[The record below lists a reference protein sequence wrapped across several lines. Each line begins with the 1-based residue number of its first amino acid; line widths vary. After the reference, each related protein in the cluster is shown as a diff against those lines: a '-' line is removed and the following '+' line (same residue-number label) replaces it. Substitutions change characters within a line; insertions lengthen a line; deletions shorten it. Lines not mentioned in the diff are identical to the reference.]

1 MSKIFRFTVLCSVLL
16 LCAAMAFAASQNAVV
31 YGTVYD
37 ASAKPLGGVK
47 VTLENPAIAV
57 NRSTMTAA
65 DGSYSFSEVA
75 PASGYK
81 VSATQNGTLIDA
93 RTDITVN
100 VGEESVIFP
109 ALKASATPKPAE
121 SSAMNMPV
129 STDKIATAQS
139 GVITG
144 EQLRSL
150 PLYNRNFLTLGTLTP
165 HTHPSGAGDPL
176 GDASFSVA
184 GNRSTGNSFLVD
196 GADNR
201 ASSSNQAV
209 PFQVNDAIQ
218 EFRVI
223 SSAGN
228 AEYGGNGGTIN
239 VVTKRGGNNWHGSAF
254 GYFGAD
260 QLNGDSPVSVF
271 NGSGFDQAMSR
282 VQNPFGTTLTTT
294 PQYYNDYVATAGFTG
309 FCTDG
314 IDVTGAT
321 GAFPC
326 AGGVGTITGGA
337 AMGNNTLIDPVAFRA
352 AHDQFKQPWQ
362 SQQFGAN
369 IGGPIMKDKVFVF
382 GSYEGTHI
390 DNPNQVFERVASAFD
405 HTLDPYGAGMNIPNP
420 ADFAQTQALLSLMP
434 TSNVVAVPGVMEF
447 WQGQT
452 PNHTMVHNGVGRVDW
467 VYGPK
472 DSFGA
477 RWLGQWLDQL
487 HDDTMPASGTYAGNG
502 SNRNAFNQ
510 NLDLNYTHIF
520 SSTLLNQAH
529 AGFNRFLLKESPQD
543 RNFDATTLGLSNPK
557 MMTYMLA
564 GLDPQYSGAVP
575 AYAAGCTGT
584 GACNGAIGGWNDSPD
599 GTFQF
604 LGGAPAFNP
613 MDPTM
618 DGLFPF
624 MRIGAPLY
632 SPSVHEDWSWFG
644 ADNVSWTKGRHQFKF
659 GAEYDHFLNGL
670 NDGGMNRGLVY
681 TGNIGQ
687 FTHGAETC
695 NSFCDIFS
703 PIGSLAFTDPGFDFA
718 QKSLTPYNID
728 LYSHNV
734 AFFAEDTIHAY
745 SRLTVTLGI
754 RWEYFSRPL
763 EQHDQL
769 WNFDPQ
775 ANGLVQQGSTS
786 VVSQFGDIC
795 SGTGTSSNNQAD
807 FGLGNYGG
815 SLPQILVDPN
825 FAGFAGQWSCLATG
839 RSGLDHTAWTNF
851 APRIGAAWDLFG
863 DGKTV
868 ARFGV
873 GMFYDREPSS
883 YFSQLAYN
891 RPTSLF
897 VPGGAAPNSGN
908 PATQMAQSTYGGFYN
923 FANYGFTNLDPNTLS
938 TNGNGPLAAAV
949 QPYAMYGRDPN
960 HDSNPRVWQLNANIQ
975 HQFANTFVAEA
986 GFVGSYGGKLPT
998 FSNVNFNNEWYCS
1011 AAVIGGGAP
1020 GNCDNNSFSPAF
1032 YQSNQGE
1039 SQYNSV
1045 YVRARVA
1052 EWHGLQLNGTYTFS
1066 HARDNASAL
1075 VFPQDPITYFNNG
1088 CGYQGFSQGNFFG
1101 CTGGLTAVFGPGGTP
1116 IGGGNA
1122 LASTVQP
1129 LTTTGQFGAI
1139 TTPYYIPQDPYNLKG
1154 NWGRSDYN
1162 SNHRFVVDWTYN
1174 VPSTQKMWGWS
1185 KYTDYWQL
1193 SGVTIVQSGQPYSI
1207 FSSVGN
1213 ELTSL
1218 AVATGPVATS
1228 TNPSG
1233 AIDITNLNTAPNV
1246 CGALVNPSPAG
1257 WFAADGQVGTPC
1269 LGNTQRNEFTGP
1281 MYSTF
1286 NMSIQK
1292 GFPIGSESKML
1303 NFRAEFYNLF
1313 GADNFYNP
1321 ISMLSTDGF
1330 TLNPDFG
1337 KIKSAHDPRQIQFAV
1352 RFNW

>member
-1 MSKIFRFTVLCSVLL
+1 MSKIFRFTALCAVVL

-47 VTLENPAIAV
+47 VMLENPAIAV
-57 NRSTMTAA
+57 SRTTTTAA

-129 STDKIATAQS
+129 STDKVATAQS

-165 HTHPSGAGDPL
+165 HTHPSGAADPL
-176 GDASFSVA
+176 GEASFSVA

-223 SSAGN
+223 SSAGQ
-228 AEYGGNGGTIN
+228 AEYGGNGGVVN

-260 QLNGDSPVSVF
+260 QLNGDSPLSVY
-271 NGSGFDQAMSR
+271 NGTGLDQAMSR
-282 VQNPFGTTLTTT
+282 MQNPDFAFGGGLLTTT
-294 PQYYNDYVATAGFTG
+294 PQYYNDYVGTALFTG
-309 FCTDG
+309 YCTDG
-314 IDVTGAT
+314 IDITGAT
-321 GAFPC
+321 GANNC
-326 AGGVGTITGGA
+326 GGGVGTITGGGA
-337 AMGNNTLIDPVAFRA
+337 TGNNTFVDPTAFRA

-390 DNPNQVFERVASAFD
+390 DNPNQVFERVASSFD
-405 HTLDPYGAGMNIPNP
+405 RTFDPYNAGMVIPNP
-420 ADFAQTQALLSLMP
+420 DDFAQTQALLGLMP
-434 TSNVVAVPGVMEF
+434 TSNVVAVPGVLEF
-447 WQGQT
+447 FQGQT

-472 DSFGA
+472 DSFGV
-477 RWLGQWLDQL
+477 RWLGQWLNQL

-502 SNRNAFNQ
+502 ADRTAFNQ
-510 NLDLNYTHIF
+510 NVDLNYTHIF

-529 AGFNRFLLKESPQD
+529 AGFNRFMLKEQAQD
-543 RNFDATTLGLSNPK
+543 RNFNATTLGLSNPT

-564 GLDPQYSGAVP
+564 GIDPQYSGAVP
-575 AYAAGCTGT
+575 AYGAGCTGS
-584 GACNGAIGGWNDSPD
+584 GACDGAIGGWNDSPD
-599 GTFQF
+599 GTFQTI
-604 LGGAPAFNP
+604 LAAPSFTA

-618 DGLFPF
+618 DGLFPY

-632 SPSVHEDWSWFG
+632 APSVHEDWSWSA
-644 ADNVSWTKGRHQFKF
+644 ADSVSWTKGRHQFKF
-659 GAEYDHFLNGL
+659 GAEYDHFLNSL
-670 NDGGMNRGLVY
+670 YDGSMNRGLVY

-695 NSFCDIFS
+695 NDFCDIFG
-703 PIGSLAFTDPGFDFA
+703 IGSFAFTDPGFDFA
-718 QKSLTPYNID
+718 QKSLTPYNTD

-734 AFFAEDTIHAY
+734 AFFAEDTIRAY
-745 SRLTVTLGI
+745 SRLSVTLGI

-775 ANGLVQQGSTS
+775 ANGLVQQGQTT
-786 VVSQFGDIC
+786 VVSQYGDIC
-795 SGTGTSSNNQAD
+795 TGPGSSNNQAD
-807 FGLGNYGG
+807 FGLGNQGG
-815 SLPQILVDPN
+815 SLPQLLVDPN
-825 FAGFAGQWSCLATG
+825 FGGNADAWGCLPTG
-839 RSGLDHTAWTNF
+839 RNGLNHTSWTNF

-873 GMFYDREPSS
+873 GMFYDREPST
-883 YFSQLAYN
+883 YFNQLTYN

-923 FANYGFTNLDPNTLS
+923 FANYGITNLDPNTLS
-938 TNGNGPLAAAV
+938 FNGNGPLAAAV
-949 QPYAMYGRDPN
+949 QPYALYGRDVN
-960 HDSNPRVWQLNANIQ
+960 HDSNPRVWQINANIQ
-975 HQFANTFVAEA
+975 HQFTNNVVAEA
-986 GFVGSYGGKLPT
+986 GYVGSYGGNLAT

-1011 AAVIGGGAP
+1011 AATIGGGYAL
-1020 GNCDNNSFSPAF
+1020 GGCDNNSFSPAF
-1032 YQSNQGE
+1032 FQSNRGA
-1039 SQYNSV
+1039 SQYNSA

-1052 EWHGLQLNGTYTFS
+1052 EWHGLRLNGTYTFS

-1075 VFPQDPITYFNNG
+1075 VFPQDPLTYFNNG
-1088 CGYQGFSQGNFFG
+1088 CGYQAFGQGNIWS
-1101 CTGGLTAVFGPGGTP
+1101 CTSGLLGFGPGGNVGAIP
-1116 IGGGNA
+1116 P
-1122 LASTVQP
+1122 VMP
-1129 LTTTGQFGAI
+1129 LTTTGQGGAI
-1139 TTPYYIPQDPYNLKG
+1139 TTPYYLPQDPYNLNA

-1162 SNHRFVVDWTYN
+1162 SNHRFVIDWTYD
-1174 VPSTQKMWGWS
+1174 VPSLQKRYGWS
-1185 KYTDYWQL
+1185 KYMDYWQL
-1193 SGVTIVQSGQPYSI
+1193 SGITIVQSGQPYSI
-1207 FSSVGN
+1207 FSMVGN
-1213 ELTSL
+1213 ELSSL
-1218 AVATGPVATS
+1218 AFASGPVHTS
-1228 TNPSG
+1228 TNPNG
-1233 AIDITNLNTAPNV
+1233 AIDLTNLSTAPSV
-1246 CGALVNPSPAG
+1246 CGALVNPNNSG
-1257 WFAADGQVGTPC
+1257 NWFDGSGNVGTPC

-1286 NMSIQK
+1286 NMAVQK
-1292 GFPIGSESKML
+1292 GFPIGSEQHML
-1303 NFRAEFYNLF
+1303 NLRAEFYNLF

-1321 ISMLSTDGF
+1321 ISLLSTDGF
-1330 TLNPDFG
+1330 NVNPDFG

-1352 RFNW
+1352 RYSW